1 VAKAESGEIADPGEE
16 LLEFGPFEL
25 RRSSRVLLDGG
36 SPVRLGSRAFEILLS
51 LVERAGQVVSKRD
64 LIARTWPGLFVEQSN
79 LRVHV
84 AALRKALRDPHAAP
98 RYIRSVSGSGYSFI
112 APVTNKERS
121 APVVSNVPLALP
133 TPLTDVIGRTEAV
146 EAITKQVKARRLV
159 TIVGPGGIGKSTV
172 AQAAAEQFAAYYARR
187 VHLVDLSVID
197 NPRLTTAALATAI
210 GVSVSATEPVKSIIA
225 FFQDLRA
232 LLVLDNCEH
241 VIEAAAQL
249 IEGLL
254 QGAPRVDI
262 LVTSREPLLVQGE
275 SIYRLDALTI
285 PPLVPSLTAAQA
297 RTYSAVELFLE
308 RAAGNFD
315 DFVLTDENAH
325 DVAMICSRLDGIP
338 LAIELAATRVDLL
351 GVRGLLT
358 QLDRRLL
365 LLSKGRRTAQPR
377 HRSLRAL
384 LDWSHEVLSS
394 KEQTILRRLSVF
406 RGAFS
411 ARSAVD
417 VVSDDTITASAVDDG
432 LIVLAGKSLV
442 NTESSEETISYR
454 LLQTTRTYASEK
466 LETDPLEH
474 NATRRRHAE
483 HLCSV
488 LTDAQTQWD
497 TLPRSQ
503 WVQQYARLIDDVRSA
518 LDWAFA
524 PDGDVAL
531 GATLTAA
538 ALPCGFQL
546 GQIDEFARRAERAL
560 QTLAGLCLP
569 QPVVELRL
577 TAALAVLLSNMGSGE
592 DRAAAMYRRAVEI
605 ADRIGVAKLKV
616 EPLTS
621 QAVFQLELG
630 NYSAA
635 VEACETLADVA
646 EASHDSL
653 ATLIAD
659 RAAAQAYHF
668 AGDHARSRRL
678 AERVLNH
685 PARAIPLAYSQA
697 SVDKAVSMR
706 IILARILWLEGR
718 ADQAWQVVEESLRL
732 ASADGPFAMCQALA
746 LAGCPIALWRGDP
759 GVHLQVEKLLQFS
772 TRYTLQRWHAFGLCF
787 QAVLAEERRGVA
799 AAPGVDLANNLPPRP
814 ISVMHR
820 DLLATVSDRW
830 IDEAT
835 IARAQSGLSG
845 WCAPEVLRV
854 SGELDFRRG
863 GAEAQTRAEAR
874 FMDAIE
880 KARAQRAL
888 AWELRAAISFARLL
902 SRTGRAAEAQAHLE
916 PVYDSFTEGHQTSD
930 LRTAAELLREISQT
944 LQ

>member
-1 VAKAESGEIADPGEE
+1 VAKAERGEIADPSADV
-16 LLEFGPFEL
+16 LEFGPFEL
-25 RRSSRVLLDGG
+25 RRASRVLLDEG
-36 SPVRLGSRAFEILLS
+36 SPVRLGSRAFEILLA
-51 LVERAGQVVSKRD
+51 LVERPGQVVSKRE
-64 LIARTWPGLFVEQSN
+64 LIARAWPGLFVEQSN

-84 AALRKALRDPHAAP
+84 AALRKVLRDPHASP
-98 RYIRSVSGSGYSFI
+98 RYIRGVSGLGYSFI
-112 APVTNKERS
+112 APVINKDRS
-121 APVVSNVPLALP
+121 APAVSDVPLALP
-133 TPLTDVIGRTEAV
+133 TSLPDVIGRTEAID
-146 EAITKQVKARRLV
+146 AITKQVKARRSV
-159 TIVGPGGIGKSTV
+159 TIIGPGGIGKSTV
-172 AQAAAEQFAAYYARR
+172 ALAAAEHLTAYYARR

-197 NPRLTTAALATAI
+197 DPGLTTTALATAI
-210 GVSVSATEPVKSIIA
+210 GVSVSATEPIKSIIR
-225 FFQDLRA
+225 FFQDLRV

-262 LVTSREPLLVQGE
+262 LATSREPLLVQGE
-275 SIYRLDALTI
+275 SVYRLDALTI
-285 PPLVPSLTAAQA
+285 PPLVPSLTAEQA
-297 RTYSAVELFLE
+297 RTYSAVEFFLE
-308 RAAGNFD
+308 RAAGNFE

-325 DVAMICSRLDGIP
+325 DVATICSRLDGIP
-338 LAIELAATRVDLL
+338 LAIELVATRVGLL
-351 GVRGLLT
+351 GVRGLLA

-384 LDWSHEVLSS
+384 LDWSYEALSS

-406 RGAFS
+406 RGTFS
-411 ARSAVD
+411 PGSAID
-417 VVSDDTITASAVDDG
+417 VVSDDTVTASAVDDG
-432 LIVLAGKSLV
+432 LIVLVGKSLV
-442 NTESSEETISYR
+442 NTEISKECISYR

-466 LETDPLEH
+466 LEADPFEH
-474 NATRRRHAE
+474 NATLRRHAE

-503 WVQQYARLIDDVRSA
+503 WVQQYGRLIDDVRSA
-518 LDWAFA
+518 LEWAFA
-524 PDGDVAL
+524 PGGDVVL

-538 ALPCGFQL
+538 ALPFGFQL
-546 GQIDEFARRAERAL
+546 AQLDEFAHRAERAL
-560 QTLAGLCLP
+560 QTLAGLSPP

-592 DRAAAMYRRAVEI
+592 DRAAATFRRAVEI

-635 VEACETLADVA
+635 VAACETLADVA

-653 ATLIAD
+653 AILIAE

-668 AGDHARSRRL
+668 AGDHTRSRML

-732 ASADGPFAMCQALA
+732 ASSDGPFAMCQALA

-759 GVHLQVEKLLQFS
+759 GVHFHVEKLLQFS
-772 TRYTLQRWHAFGLCF
+772 TRYSLHRWHALGLCF
-787 QAVLAEERRGVA
+787 QSVRTN
-799 AAPGVDLANNLPPRP
+799 DLPHHP
-814 ISVMHR
+814 ISVMHH

-835 IARAQSGLSG
+835 VARAQSGSSG

-854 SGELDFRRG
+854 SGELELRRG
-863 GAEAQTRAEAR
+863 GAEAQTRAEAT
-874 FMDAIE
+874 FLLAIE
-880 KARAQRAL
+880 QARAQRAL
-888 AWELRAAISFARLL
+888 AWELRAVISLARLL
-902 SRTGRAAEAQAHLE
+902 RRTGRAAEAQAHLE
-916 PVYDSFTEGHQTSD
+916 PVYDCFTEGHQTSD
-930 LRTAAELLREISQT
+930 LLTAAELLREISQT

>member
-1 VAKAESGEIADPGEE
+1 MAKAELAQIADPSEE
-16 LLEFGPFEL
+16 VLEFGPFEL
-25 RRSSRVLLDGG
+25 HRSSRMLLDGG
-36 SPVRLGSRAFEILLS
+36 SPVRLGSRAFEILLA
-51 LVERAGQVVSKRD
+51 LAERAGQVVSKRD
-64 LIARTWPGLFVEQSN
+64 LIARAWPGLFVEQSN
-79 LRVHV
+79 LRVHI
-84 AALRKALRDPHAAP
+84 AALRKVLKDPHAAP
-98 RYIRSVSGSGYSFI
+98 HYIRSVSGSGYSFI

-121 APVVSNVPLALP
+121 APAVSDVPLALP
-133 TPLTDVIGRTEAV
+133 TPLTEMIGRTEAV
-146 EAITKQVKARRLV
+146 DAMTKQVKARRLV

-172 AQAAAEQFAAYYARR
+172 ALAAAEQLAAYYSRR

-197 NPRLTTAALATAI
+197 DPRLTTTALATAI
-210 GVSVSATEPVKSIIA
+210 GVSVSATEPVRSIIA
-225 FFQDLRA
+225 YFKDLRV

-254 QGAPRVDI
+254 QGAPQVDI
-262 LVTSREPLLVQGE
+262 LATSREPLLVQGE
-275 SIYRLDALTI
+275 SVYRLDALTI
-285 PPLVPSLTAAQA
+285 PPLVPSLTAEQA

-308 RAAGNFD
+308 RAAGNFEK
-315 DFVLTDENAH
+315 FVLTDENAQ
-325 DVAMICSRLDGIP
+325 DVATICSRLDGIP

-377 HRSLRAL
+377 HRSLRAM
-384 LDWSHEVLSS
+384 LDWSYEVLSS
-394 KEQTILRRLSVF
+394 NEQTILRRLSVF
-406 RGAFS
+406 RGAFCP
-411 ARSAVD
+411 RFAVD
-417 VVSDDTITASAVDDG
+417 VVSDDTVTASAVDDG
-432 LIVLAGKSLV
+432 LIVLAGKSLL
-442 NTESSEETISYR
+442 NTEISEESISYR
-454 LLQTTRTYASEK
+454 MLQTTRTYASER
-466 LETDPLEH
+466 LEADPLEH
-474 NATRRRHAE
+474 NATLRRHAE

-497 TLPRSQ
+497 ALPRSQ
-503 WVQQYARLIDDVRSA
+503 WVQQYGRLIDDVRSA

-524 PDGDVAL
+524 PGGDVSL

-538 ALPCGFQL
+538 ALPFGFQL
-546 GQIDEFARRAERAL
+546 AQIEEFAHRAERAL
-560 QTLAGLCLP
+560 QTLARLSPP

-592 DRAAAMYRRAVEI
+592 ERAAATFRRAVEI

-630 NYSAA
+630 NYFAA

-646 EASHDSL
+646 KASHDSL
-653 ATLIAD
+653 AILIAE

-668 AGDHARSRRL
+668 AGDHSRSRML
-678 AERVLNH
+678 ADRVLNH

-706 IILARILWLEGR
+706 IIVARILWLEGR

-732 ASADGPFAMCQALA
+732 ASSDGPFALCQALA

-759 GVHLQVEKLLQFS
+759 GVHVHVEKLLQFS
-772 TRYTLQRWHAFGLCF
+772 MRYTLHRWHALGLCF
-787 QAVLAEERRGVA
+787 QTVRAEEQGRAA
-799 AAPGVDLANNLPPRP
+799 AAPGVVLADDLAPRP

-835 IARAQSGLSG
+835 IARARSGFSG

-854 SGELDFRRG
+854 SGEREARRG
-863 GAEAQTRAEAR
+863 GADAQTRAEAT
-874 FMDAIE
+874 FLDAIE
-880 KARAQRAL
+880 QARAQRAL
-888 AWELRAAISFARLL
+888 AWELRAVISLARLL
-902 SRTGRAAEAQAHLE
+902 SRTGRAAEAQACLQ
-916 PVYDSFTEGHQTSD
+916 PVYDRFTEGHQTSD

>member
-1 VAKAESGEIADPGEE
+1 MAKAELVQVADPSEQV
-16 LLEFGPFEL
+16 LEFGPFEL

-36 SPVRLGSRAFEILLS
+36 SPVRLGSRAFEILLA
-51 LVERAGQVVSKRD
+51 LVERAGQVVSKRE
-64 LIARTWPGLFVEQSN
+64 LIARAWPGLFVEESN

-84 AALRKALRDPHAAP
+84 AALRKVLRDPHASP
-98 RYIRSVSGSGYSFI
+98 RYIRSVSGFGYSFI
-112 APVTNKERS
+112 APVANKERS
-121 APVVSNVPLALP
+121 VSVVPDVSLAVP
-133 TPLTDVIGRTEAV
+133 TPLTNIVGRTEAV
-146 EAITKQVKARRLV
+146 DAITKQVKARRLV

-172 AQAAAEQFAAYYARR
+172 ALAAAEQLAAYYSRR
-187 VHLVDLSVID
+187 IHLVELSVIED
-197 NPRLTTAALATAI
+197 PGLTTTALATAI
-210 GVSVSATEPVKSIIA
+210 GVSVSATEPVKSLVA
-225 FFQDLRA
+225 FFRDLKA

-275 SIYRLDALTI
+275 SVYRLDALTI
-285 PPLVPSLTAAQA
+285 PPLVPSLTAERA

-308 RAAGNFD
+308 RAAGNFE

-325 DVAMICSRLDGIP
+325 DVATICSRLDGIP
-338 LAIELAATRVDLL
+338 LAIELAATRVELL

-358 QLDRRLL
+358 ELDRLLL

-384 LDWSHEVLSS
+384 LDWSYEALAS

-411 ARSAVD
+411 PRSAVD
-417 VVSDDTITASAVDDG
+417 VVCDETLTASAVDDG
-432 LIVLAGKSLV
+432 LIVLAGKSML
-442 NTESSEETISYR
+442 NTEISEETLSYR

-466 LETDPLEH
+466 LEAVPLEH
-474 NATRRRHAE
+474 NATLRRHAE

-488 LTDAQTQWD
+488 LTDAQTKWD

-503 WVQQYARLIDDVRSA
+503 WVQHYGRLIDDVRSA

-524 PDGDVAL
+524 PGGDVSL

-538 ALPCGFQL
+538 ALPFGFQL
-546 GQIDEFARRAERAL
+546 AQIDEFAHRAERAL
-560 QTLAGLCLP
+560 QTLAGLSPP

-577 TAALAVLLSNMGSGE
+577 TAALAVLLSNMGSDE
-592 DRAAAMYRRAVEI
+592 DRAAAMHRRAVEI
-605 ADRIGVAKLKV
+605 ADRIGIAKLKV

-621 QAVFQLELG
+621 RAVFQLELG

-646 EASHDSL
+646 EASHDAL
-653 ATLIAD
+653 ATLIAE

-668 AGDHARSRRL
+668 SGDHSRSHML
-678 AERVLNH
+678 AIRVLNH

-697 SVDKAVSMR
+697 SVDKSVSMR

-718 ADQAWQVVEESLRL
+718 ADQAWQVVEECLRL
-732 ASADGPFAMCQALA
+732 ASSDGPFALCQALS
-746 LAGCPIALWRGDP
+746 LAGCPIGLWRGDP
-759 GVHLQVEKLLQFS
+759 GIHVHIEKLLQFS
-772 TRYTLQRWHAFGLCF
+772 TRYTLHRWHALGLCF
-787 QAVLAEERRGVA
+787 QTVRAEEQGSVA
-799 AAPGVDLANNLPPRP
+799 VAPGANDLAPRP

-835 IARAQSGLSG
+835 IARARSGVSG

-854 SGELDFRRG
+854 SGELELRRG
-863 GAEAQTRAEAR
+863 GAEAQTRAEAT
-874 FMDAIE
+874 FLDAIE
-880 KARAQRAL
+880 QSRAQRAL
-888 AWELRAAISFARLL
+888 AWELRAVTSLARLL
-902 SRTGRAAEAQAHLE
+902 SRTGRAAQAQAHLE
-916 PVYDSFTEGHQTSD
+916 PVYDRFTEGHQTSD
-930 LRTAAELLREISQT
+930 LRTAAELLRELSQT